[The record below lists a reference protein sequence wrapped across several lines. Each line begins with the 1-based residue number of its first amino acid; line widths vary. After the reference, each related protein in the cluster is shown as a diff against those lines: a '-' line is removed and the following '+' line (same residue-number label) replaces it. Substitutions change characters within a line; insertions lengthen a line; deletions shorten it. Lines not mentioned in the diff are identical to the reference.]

1 METNV
6 IWRNARAAVIELDDG
21 GNFTCADTWEIF
33 VNDEPAGT
41 TNTVET
47 YVDGLI
53 PGKRNLVRFVC
64 GERELS
70 VGVTTPAE
78 PFTINVRDCGAKG
91 DAEHDDTT
99 NIQAAIMACPK
110 GGRVLIPAGNY
121 RIKSLFLKSNI
132 NIELAGGAVLRAR
145 KGPCARSAFARAR
158 RSVASAS
165 LSLRDQE
172 TLPRGRLPR
181 SLCSRRPC
189 PANGCIRSLAHG
201 RDHSAVSRAS
211 GSRCGLPNAPSGSPS
226 EALRSP
232 SRWAGKICI
241 AAYKPSFLRFARR
254 NDLALRTAQ
263 GEGEPLATARSR
275 RVMGRSLRFAPI
287 TKRPRPRMGGRGLE
301 VSVCR
306 GNLASTCPS

>member
-1 METNV
+1 MSHDRDEGG
-6 IWRNARAAVIELDDG
+6 ARALPPRSAQIAQKWSELRDLAEFAPLLRKSYSRAAKNGVRHFQDRRLSSNLGDLSQLVQERALDDR
-21 GNFTCADTWEIF
+21 AESSH
-33 VNDEPAGT
+33 
-41 TNTVET
+41 
-47 YVDGLI
+47 L
-53 PGKRNLVRFVC
+53 LVRGGPQRRRV
-64 GERELS
+64 RE
-70 VGVTTPAE
+70 
-78 PFTINVRDCGAKG
+78 
-91 DAEHDDTT
+91 
-99 NIQAAIMACPK
+99 K
-110 GGRVLIPAGNY
+110 GGGREPLEGGSVPVNEIGADSDESRGVGPA
-121 RIKSLFLKSNI
+121 
-132 NIELAGGAVLRAR
+132 APPGAVLRAR

-211 GSRCGLPNAPSGSPS
+211 GSRCGLPNTPSGSPS

>member
-1 METNV
+1 MSHDRDEGG
-6 IWRNARAAVIELDDG
+6 ARALPPRSAQIAQKWSELRDLAEFAPLLRKSYSRAAKNGVRHFQDRRLSSNLGDLSQLVQERALDDR
-21 GNFTCADTWEIF
+21 AESSH
-33 VNDEPAGT
+33 
-41 TNTVET
+41 
-47 YVDGLI
+47 L
-53 PGKRNLVRFVC
+53 LVRGGPQA
-64 GERELS
+64 GEFEKKEVEESRSKAAQYLS
-70 VGVTTPAE
+70 KKSGQIQTNPE
-78 PFTINVRDCGAKG
+78 GWVRPHLPRGA
-91 DAEHDDTT
+91 A
-99 NIQAAIMACPK
+99 P
-110 GGRVLIPAGNY
+110 P
-121 RIKSLFLKSNI
+121 
-132 NIELAGGAVLRAR
+132 GAVLRAR

-275 RVMGRSLRFAPI
+275 RVMGRSLRFALI